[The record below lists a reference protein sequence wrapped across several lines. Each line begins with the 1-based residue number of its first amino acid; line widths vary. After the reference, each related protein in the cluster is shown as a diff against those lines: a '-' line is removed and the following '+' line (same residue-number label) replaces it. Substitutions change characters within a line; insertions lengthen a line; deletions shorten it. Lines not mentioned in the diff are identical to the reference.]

1 MICSWPDIEKP
12 KLKSVN
18 LELTSHCNLSCWFC
32 LNPAKEFREKGFIS
46 EELINKVENE
56 LDEKTKIMICG
67 IGEPALHPN
76 FEQIV
81 DTLCKKF
88 KSVSVV
94 TNGYLLT
101 EEKFIINVVKNKIE
115 KIFLSLDY
123 FDEISLAKY
132 KRAPHGYLNKIFN
145 GLEKLE
151 HFKKEYRS
159 DIFTQINFLYDGK
172 KEDNIF
178 LACHKKLGGI
188 LSENW
193 CMYIRMVK
201 SLAEQVKIDFPCIND
216 ENHLIERF
224 SSLNAEN
231 IVIENWNN
239 LLKHIPK
246 TLRKTKSCRHI
257 YNYYMLLWD
266 GSVVPCCNDFNG
278 TAIVANVL
286 NSNEN
291 LNDLFYSQ
299 KYGELRKDLNNLTE
313 TKIKIC
319 QNCSD
324 FYKA

>member
-1 MICSWPDIEKP
+1 MICSWPDIEEP

-32 LNPAKEFREKGFIS
+32 LNSDNGFREKGFIS
-46 EELINKVENE
+46 EELIDKAVNE
-56 LDEKTKIMICG
+56 LDENTQLMICG

-76 FEQIV
+76 FEKIV
-81 DTLCKKF
+81 DTLCNKF

-94 TNGYLLT
+94 TNGHLLT
-101 EEKFIINVVKNKIE
+101 EERFIINIIKNKIE

-123 FDEISLAKY
+123 LDEASFTKY
-132 KRAPHGYLNKIFN
+132 KSAPHGYLNKIFN

-151 HFKKEYRS
+151 YFKKEFNS
-159 DIFTQINFLYDGK
+159 KIFTQINFLYDGK
-172 KEDNIF
+172 KEDNSF
-178 LACHKKLGGI
+178 LACHKRLNEV

-201 SLAEQVKIDFPCIND
+201 NLAKQVKIDISYFDD
-216 ENHLIERF
+216 ENHLAKLF
-224 SSLNAEN
+224 SSLNTET

-239 LLKHIPK
+239 LLNHIPK
-246 TLRKTKSCRHI
+246 NFRKTKSCRHV
-257 YNYYMLLWD
+257 YSYFMLLWD

-278 TAIVANVL
+278 TAIISKVL
-286 NSNEN
+286 DSNEN
-291 LNDLFYSQ
+291 LNYLFYSK
-299 KYGELRKDLNNLTE
+299 KYEDLRKDLDDLTD